1 MNHDFRKASYVSCI
15 ATSLFASGCATDQSG
30 PPAVQIQTVT
40 HTVEVQR
47 PCAVTKPVRPAP
59 LARPLPDDMGR
70 LLALVSGKLAEWSGP
85 GGYGERAEAAIG
97 TCTKV
102 NP

>member
-1 MNHDFRKASYVSCI
+1 MGNKKITI
-15 ATSLFASGCATDQSG
+15 AAFLLSACATTGDPS
-30 PPAVQIQTVT
+30 PAVSIKTVT
-40 HTVEVQR
+40 RTVEVQR
-47 PCAVTKPVRPAP
+47 PCAVTKPVRPLP

-85 GGYGERAEAAIG
+85 GGYGERADAAID
-97 TCTKV
+97 TCTKA

>member
-1 MNHDFRKASYVSCI
+1 MRNLK
-15 ATSLFASGCATDQSG
+15 LFAIGIAAGFCLTGCATDQSG
-30 PPAVQIQTVT
+30 PPAVRIETVT
-40 HTVEVQR
+40 RTVEIQR

-85 GGYGERAEAAIG
+85 GGYGERAEAAID
-97 TCTKV
+97 TCTKA